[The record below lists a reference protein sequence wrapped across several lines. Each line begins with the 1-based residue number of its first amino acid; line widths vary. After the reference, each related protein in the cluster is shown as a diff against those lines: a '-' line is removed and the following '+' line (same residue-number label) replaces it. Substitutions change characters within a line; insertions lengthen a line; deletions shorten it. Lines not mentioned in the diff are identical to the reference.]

1 MFCSVEPAISKIQ
14 KLKQPFEHD
23 SVVNF
28 FKVKTDS
35 VKKDTKLS
43 SLSKANYYLHAATFY
58 CYFCN
63 FYLTAVNR
71 LILATVIKIL
81 SEI

>member
-23 SVVNF
+23 SVANF

-35 VKKDTKLS
+35 VKK
-43 SLSKANYYLHAATFY
+43 
-58 CYFCN
+58 
-63 FYLTAVNR
+63 
-71 LILATVIKIL
+71 ILDSVLYQRQIITYKMQHFTVTIVIF
-81 SEI
+81 I